1 MPRPRIAVYKF
12 SSCAGCQLQILNI
25 EDHLLDI
32 AGAVDLA
39 YFVMARREKGAGP
52 FDIGFVEGAITSPEE
67 VAKIKQVRKEC
78 KTLVALGT
86 CAAFGGIPTLKNWQ
100 PQREMEERVY
110 TDLSAIHSVR
120 AYPIDQYVKVDAIL
134 RGCPIDRDE
143 FLELVKSALVGSK
156 PYLRAHS
163 ICNEC
168 KLAENVCLFQTEHQL
183 CMGPVTAAGCGAFCP
198 SVGRTCQ
205 GCRGPATDANVAALA
220 QTMMDYGAGPDE
232 IRRKFRLFAGE
243 SEAFQKG
250 VAML

>member
-1 MPRPRIAVYKF
+1 MRPKIAVYKF

-25 EDHLLDI
+25 EEHLLDI
-32 AGAVDLA
+32 ACAVDIA
-39 YFVMARREKGAGP
+39 YFVMARAQKGAGP

-67 VAKIKQVRKEC
+67 IAKIKQVRKDC
-78 KTLVALGT
+78 RVLVALGT
-86 CAAFGGIPTLKNWQ
+86 CAAFGGIPTLKNWS

-110 TDLSAIHSVR
+110 QDVSVIQSVR
-120 AYPIDQYVKVDAIL
+120 ACPIDQYVKVDAIL

-143 FLELVKSALVGSK
+143 FLDLVKSALLGMK

-168 KLAENVCLFQTEHQL
+168 KLAENVCLFQTERAL

-198 SVGRTCQ
+198 SVGRACQ
-205 GCRGPATDANVAALA
+205 GCRGPAVDANVASLA
-220 QTMMDYGAGPDE
+220 QTMVEGGAGPEE

-243 SEAFQKG
+243 TEAFQKG